1 MPGAEP
7 SSSGAPT
14 EIALEDWRRDMR
26 WWSWLLV
33 PMIAGC
39 SVMVYDHGSEVYT
52 SGGINLVY
60 AEWVT
65 PQDRNWQ
72 KDSYECDTEAREAI
86 PALVRVPGQ
95 RQVLAEQCLTKRGYV
110 RR

>member
-1 MPGAEP
+1 
-7 SSSGAPT
+7 
-14 EIALEDWRRDMR
+14 MR

-39 SVMVYDHGSEVYT
+39 GVTVYDKGSDVYT
-52 SGGINLVY
+52 TGGINLVY

-72 KDSYECDTEAREAI
+72 KDSYECETESREAI
-86 PALVRVPGQ
+86 PTLVRMPGQ
-95 RQVLAEQCLTKRGYV
+95 RQLLAEQCLTKRGYV

>member
-14 EIALEDWRRDMR
+14 ETALEDWRRDMKR
-26 WWSWLLV
+26 WSWLLV
-33 PMIAGC
+33 PVIAGC

-72 KDSYECDTEAREAI
+72 KDSYECDTEAREA
-86 PALVRVPGQ
+86 VREIC
-95 RQVLAEQCLTKRGYV
+95 R
-110 RR
+110 